1 MLICIPKVLNTD
13 QIAACWSHLAEAAWV
28 DGRTTAGTQAVS
40 VKRNRQLP
48 PDSPAGRAVSDLIL
62 DALGANPLFLSAALP
77 LKILPPMVNRYGI
90 GETFGTHVDN
100 AIRGVPGTAVRIRTD
115 LSATLFLTEPDA
127 YDGGELVI
135 EDYYGTHEVK
145 LAAGD
150 LVLYPATSLHMV
162 KPVTRGE
169 RISSF
174 FWLQSMIRDQQAR
187 TLLYDLDQ
195 TIQSL
200 SGDIGV
206 EAEPCV
212 RLTGIYHNMIRLRA
226 ET

>member
-1 MLICIPKVLNTD
+1 MLVCIPEVLSKD
-13 QIAACWSHLAEAAWV
+13 QVAACWSMMTDAGWV
-28 DGRTTAGTQAVS
+28 DGRTTAGTQSAF
-40 VKRNRQLP
+40 VKNNRQLP
-48 PDSPAGRAVSDLIL
+48 STSPAARQMGDLIL
-62 DALGANPLFLSAALP
+62 DALGANPVFLSAALP
-77 LKILPPMVNRYGI
+77 LKILPPMFNRYGI
-90 GETFGTHVDN
+90 GETFGTHIDN
-100 AIRGVPGTAVRIRTD
+100 AIRGVPGTATRIRTD

-127 YDGGELVI
+127 YDGGELVV
-135 EDYYGTHEVK
+135 EDYYGAHEVK

-162 KPVTRGE
+162 RPVTRGE

-200 SGDIGV
+200 SGDIGID
-206 EAEPCV
+206 AEPCV
-212 RLTGIYHNMIRLRA
+212 RLTGIYHNMIRYWA